1 MSTLVVSPAFL
12 LTGFAGGIA
21 IGLTGMGGGAV
32 LTPVLLTLGVPPS
45 AAVGSDLLASL
56 FIKPV
61 AGWVHSTAKTVRWD
75 IVRWLTLGSVPAALA
90 GSLLSSRLTGHG
102 EGLLKQVIGATL
114 LIAAMAMFVRAAMAR
129 KAAASEKHASSAHAD
144 VSVAVSAPHS
154 RVSLD
159 ALPTSP
165 NDRRS
170 AESARPLQ
178 SVALG
183 IVGGLLVGLTSVGS
197 GSLMVVFL
205 TLIYPKLAP
214 KALVG
219 TDIVQAIP
227 LVAAAAFGHVLMGN
241 VRFGLT
247 AALLIGGIPGA
258 YIGAMLS
265 SGRATRIVRPVLIT
279 LLMATGTKLVMG

>member
-1 MSTLVVSPAFL
+1 MSALAISPAFL

-32 LTPVLLTLGVPPS
+32 LTPVLLSLGVPPS

-90 GSLLSSRLTGHG
+90 GSLLSSRLTGSG
-102 EGLLKQVIGATL
+102 EGVLKQVIGATL
-114 LIAAMAMFVRAAMAR
+114 LIAATAMLARATMSRRTNAKASQALSEV
-129 KAAASEKHASSAHAD
+129 AAAEG
-144 VSVAVSAPHS
+144 VSAP
-154 RVSLD
+154 
-159 ALPTSP
+159 PT
-165 NDRRS
+165 
-170 AESARPLQ
+170 ESQAKPWQ

-183 IVGGLLVGLTSVGS
+183 VVGGFLVGLTSVGS

-219 TDIVQAIP
+219 TDIVQAVP
-227 LVAAAAFGHVLMGN
+227 LVAAAAFGHLLTGN

-265 SGRATRIVRPVLIT
+265 SGRASRIVRPMLIT
-279 LLMATGTKLVMG
+279 LLMATGVKLVAG

>member
-1 MSTLVVSPAFL
+1 MGISPAFL

-32 LTPVLLTLGVPPS
+32 LTPVLLTLGVPPA

-75 IVRWLTLGSVPAALA
+75 IVRWLTLGSVPAAFA

-102 EGLLKQVIGATL
+102 EGRLKQVIGATL
-114 LIAAMAMFVRAAMAR
+114 LIAALAMVVRATSSR
-129 KAAASEKHASSAHAD
+129 RAAAREALAATQSNT
-144 VSVAVSAPHS
+144 SVTAEQ
-154 RVSLD
+154 
-159 ALPTSP
+159 
-165 NDRRS
+165 
-170 AESARPLQ
+170 ESAAKPWQ

-227 LVAAAAFGHVLMGN
+227 LVAAAAFGHLLTGN

-247 AALLIGGIPGA
+247 AALLLGGIPGA
-258 YIGAMLS
+258 YLGAMLS
-265 SGRATRIVRPVLIT
+265 SGRATRIVRPMLIT